1 MNSFRFHLLP
11 FTYGA
16 IRRIRNVTLAWLLL
30 FLPLAG
36 MARAETVTLLALGD
50 SLTAGYGLAEGEG
63 LVPQLQDWLRA
74 NGTDVTVVNAG
85 VSGDTTAGGLS
96 RLDWSLTPDVDAVM
110 VLLGGND
117 LLRGL
122 PVAEVRSNLDAIL
135 TGIAAK
141 GLPVLLIP
149 MQASMNFGPEYKAQ
163 FDAVYPELAAKHGA
177 LLADP
182 YFATLGTD
190 LSALGDLMQADG
202 IHPSKAGVAKIVPVL
217 GPKVQDLLAAVK

>member
-1 MNSFRFHLLP
+1 M
-11 FTYGA
+11 
-16 IRRIRNVTLAWLLL
+16 L

-36 MARAETVTLLALGD
+36 MARAEPITLLALGD

-63 LVPQLQDWLRA
+63 LVPQLQTWLQA
-74 NGTDVTVVNAG
+74 QGADVVVVNAG

-135 TGIAAK
+135 TGIGAK

-149 MQASMNFGPEYKAQ
+149 MQSAQNFGPDYKTA
-163 FDAVYPELAAKHGA
+163 FDATYPELAAKHGA
-177 LLADP
+177 VLANP
-182 YFATLGTD
+182 YFAALGAD

-217 GPKVQDLLAAVK
+217 GPKVQELLTLVK

>member
-1 MNSFRFHLLP
+1 MSV
-11 FTYGA
+11 TYGA
-16 IRRIRNVTLAWLLL
+16 ILRLRNVTLAWVLL

-36 MARAETVTLLALGD
+36 VARAEPITLLALGD

-63 LVPQLQDWLRA
+63 LVPQLQTWLQA
-74 NGTDVTVVNAG
+74 QGADVVVVNAG

-122 PVAEVRSNLDAIL
+122 PPSEARKNLDAIL
-135 TGIAAK
+135 SGITAK

-149 MQASMNFGPEYKAQ
+149 MQASMNFGPEYKAA
-163 FDAVYPELAAKHGA
+163 FDAAYPELAAQYGV
-177 LLADP
+177 LLAEP
-182 YFATLGTD
+182 YFAALGTD
-190 LSALGDLMQADG
+190 LSALGDLMQGDG

-217 GPKVQDLLAAVK
+217 GPKVQEMLKSVK

>member
-1 MNSFRFHLLP
+1 M
-11 FTYGA
+11 
-16 IRRIRNVTLAWLLL
+16 L
-30 FLPLAG
+30 FSSL
-36 MARAETVTLLALGD
+36 RSTRSITLLALGD

-63 LVPQLQDWLRA
+63 LVPQLQTWLQA
-74 NGTDVTVVNAG
+74 QGADVVVVNAG

-122 PVAEVRSNLDAIL
+122 PPSEARKNLDAIL
-135 TGIAAK
+135 SGITAK

-149 MQASMNFGPEYKAQ
+149 MQASMNFGPEYKAA
-163 FDAVYPELAAKHGA
+163 FDAAYPELAAQYGV
-177 LLADP
+177 LLAEP
-182 YFATLGTD
+182 YFAALGTD
-190 LSALGDLMQADG
+190 LSALGDLMQGGG

-217 GPKVQDLLAAVK
+217 GPKVQEMLKSVK

>member
-1 MNSFRFHLLP
+1 MNAFHYLMSPFR
-11 FTYGA
+11 YGA
-16 IRRIRNVTLAWLLL
+16 IRRLRNVTLAWVMV

-36 MARAETVTLLALGD
+36 VARAEPLTVLALGD

-74 NGTDVTVVNAG
+74 QGADVTVINAG

-96 RLDWSLTPDVDAVM
+96 RLDWSLTPEVDAVM

-135 TGIAAK
+135 AGIQAK

-149 MQASMNFGPEYKAQ
+149 MQASMNFGPDYKAA

-177 LLADP
+177 LLAEP
-182 YFATLGTD
+182 YFAALGTD
-190 LSALGDLMQADG
+190 LSAIGEVMQADG

-217 GPKVQDLLAAVK
+217 GPKVQELLAAVK

>member
-1 MNSFRFHLLP
+1 MRL
-11 FTYGA
+11 
-16 IRRIRNVTLAWLLL
+16 RNVTLAWVLL

-36 MARAETVTLLALGD
+36 VARAEPITLLALGD

-63 LVPQLQDWLRA
+63 LVPQLQTWLQA
-74 NGTDVTVVNAG
+74 QGADVVVVNAG

-122 PVAEVRSNLDAIL
+122 PPSEARKNLDAIL
-135 TGIAAK
+135 SGITAK

-149 MQASMNFGPEYKAQ
+149 MQASMNFGPEYKAA
-163 FDAVYPELAAKHGA
+163 FDAAYPELAAQYGV
-177 LLADP
+177 LLAEP
-182 YFATLGTD
+182 YFAALGTD
-190 LSALGDLMQADG
+190 LSALGDLMQGDG

-217 GPKVQDLLAAVK
+217 GPKVQEMLKSVK

>member
-1 MNSFRFHLLP
+1 MSPFR
-11 FTYGA
+11 YGA
-16 IRRIRNVTLAWLLL
+16 ILRLRNVTLAWVVM

-36 MARAETVTLLALGD
+36 MARAEPITLLALGD

-63 LVPQLQDWLRA
+63 LVPQLQAWLQA
-74 NGTDVTVVNAG
+74 QGSDVVVVNAG

-122 PVAEVRSNLDAIL
+122 PPAEARKNLDAIL
-135 TGIAAK
+135 SGITAR

-149 MQASMNFGPEYKAQ
+149 MQASMNFGPEYKAA
-163 FDAVYPELAAKHGA
+163 FDAIYPELAAQYGA

-182 YFATLGTD
+182 YFAALGTD
-190 LSALGDLMQADG
+190 LSSLGDLMQGDG

-217 GPKVQDLLAAVK
+217 GPKVQELLKLVK

>member
-1 MNSFRFHLLP
+1 
-11 FTYGA
+11 
-16 IRRIRNVTLAWLLL
+16 
-30 FLPLAG
+30 
-36 MARAETVTLLALGD
+36 MARAEPITLLALGD

-63 LVPQLQDWLRA
+63 LVPQLQGWLQA
-74 NGTDVTVVNAG
+74 QGADVVVVNAG

-122 PVAEVRSNLDAIL
+122 PPSEARKNLDAIL
-135 TGIAAK
+135 SGITAR
-141 GLPVLLIP
+141 GLPVLLVP
-149 MQASMNFGPEYKAQ
+149 MQASANFGPEYKAA
-163 FDAVYPELAAKHGA
+163 FDAIYPELAAQYGA

-182 YFATLGTD
+182 YFAALGTD
-190 LSALGDLMQADG
+190 LSALGDLMQGDG

-217 GPKVQDLLAAVK
+217 GPKVQDLLKLVK

>member
-1 MNSFRFHLLP
+1 MRL
-11 FTYGA
+11 
-16 IRRIRNVTLAWLLL
+16 RNVTLAWVLL

-36 MARAETVTLLALGD
+36 VARAEPITLLALGD

-63 LVPQLQDWLRA
+63 LVPQLQTWLQA
-74 NGTDVTVVNAG
+74 QGADVVVVNAG

-122 PVAEVRSNLDAIL
+122 PPSEARKNLDAIL
-135 TGIAAK
+135 SGITAK

-149 MQASMNFGPEYKAQ
+149 MQASMNFGPEYKAA
-163 FDAVYPELAAKHGA
+163 FDAAYPELAAQYDV
-177 LLADP
+177 LLAEP
-182 YFATLGTD
+182 YFAALGTD
-190 LSALGDLMQADG
+190 LSALGDLMQGDG

-217 GPKVQDLLAAVK
+217 GPKVQEMLKSVK